1 MKNQYKE
8 IYLNL
13 LKLNNVNHEYLSW
26 FKDKEIKKYITKNK
40 YVDLQSLKNYVKEN
54 ISKKNCFFFGI
65 FYKKNNKHIGN
76 IKFDNVNKKIVKL
89 ILGF

>member
-13 LKLNNVNHEYLSW
+13 LKPNNVNDEYLSW

-40 YVDLQSLKNYVKEN
+40 YVDLQSLKNYVKEKK
-54 ISKKNCFFFGI
+54 SKKNCFFLEYFI
-65 FYKKNNKHIGN
+65 KKTTN
-76 IKFDNVNKKIVKL
+76 ILEI
-89 ILGF
+89 

>member
-54 ISKKNCFFFGI
+54 ISKKNCFFFWNI
-65 FYKKNNKHIGN
+65 LQKKQETYWKYKI
-76 IKFDNVNKKIVKL
+76 
-89 ILGF
+89 